1 MLSESFIGGFVSSCG
16 TFIEYK
22 RSGHTYSGFQIKTP
36 IDNASILEMMVS
48 FLELKNHVYKY
59 SRTSQ
64 SYALLIIR
72 NREVIQHKLIPI
84 FDAYLEGVKKQQY
97 IEWKYNFYKNSS
109 TWNYRNVTSE
119 SNPQNDKIV
128 DKNPNKEKLQ
138 SG

>member
-1 MLSESFIGGFVSSCG
+1 MLSEAFIGGFVSACG

-22 RSGHTYSGFQIKTP
+22 RSGHTYAAFQLKTP
-36 IDNASILEMMVS
+36 IDNANVLERIAG
-48 FLELKNHVYKY
+48 FLELRNRVYKY
-59 SRTSQ
+59 SHKSQ

-72 NREVIQHKLIPI
+72 NREVIEHRLIPM

-109 TWNYRNVTSE
+109 TWNFRNIKTE

-128 DKNPNKEKLQ
+128 DKNPNNEMLQ
-138 SG
+138 GG